1 MSEQQE
7 NSRVTTDIG
16 PYSIIPIWLLQY
28 DLDGA
33 SLRVYIALRSFAD
46 SGGDCFPS
54 REAVAERAGLSVS
67 SYKRAMVKLEEI
79 NVVAKTART
88 RSDGGLAGWNF
99 HISTLPPKVSPPR
112 SIPEPPPAHLQA
124 PPGSP
129 AEPAKDSFEVN
140 RPVEPT
146 TNPLISSNEEII
158 SPRARAHTR
167 VGAPARA
174 AQANPSQDGQGTL
187 DGMPSPT
194 SSRPVVPINRK
205 AEETFAKFWA
215 VYPRKTAKKDAW
227 KAWPKAIKA
236 ADPDVIMA
244 GLDRYVVELH
254 RTGSYVAHAT
264 TWLNG
269 QRWEDEPAT
278 VGNAGRSGSDR
289 RGSGGYAR
297 HFEHLADDAY
307 DAPMNY

>member
-1 MSEQQE
+1 MSIQAISWAIEDAPDVPPHLVSTLIGLANHADRNGRGAYPSQE
-7 NSRVTTDIG
+7 TLSHYNRKTERQTKR
-16 PYSIIPIWLLQY
+16 
-28 DLDGA
+28 DLDDLQ
-33 SLRVYIALRSFAD
+33 SLGLIRQGDQRFVLHVRPDRRPIVWDLALERVKAR
-46 SGGDCFPS
+46 GDTDVTSPNGVTP
-54 REAVAERAGLSVS
+54 RVERGDIQGRHGVTPTS
-67 SYKRAMVKLEEI
+67 
-79 NVVAKTART
+79 
-88 RSDGGLAGWNF
+88 
-99 HISTLPPKVSPPR
+99 
-112 SIPEPPPAHLQA
+112 PEPTP
-124 PPGSP
+124 
-129 AEPAKDSFEVN
+129 
-140 RPVEPT
+140 EPT
-146 TNPLISSNEEII
+146 PEPVISSNEEII
-158 SPRARAHTR
+158 SPRARTRTPAHTR
-167 VGAPARA
+167 AHTR
-174 AQANPSQDGQGTL
+174 GTSEQIAL
-187 DGMPSPT
+187 DGMPAPVEA
-194 SSRPVVPINRK
+194 VVPINRK
-205 AEETFAKFWA
+205 AEETFARFWA

-278 VGNAGRSGSDR
+278 VGNAARGGTDR